1 MLYRFPV
8 AALVLGMTVAA
19 EISQAQVPPVAAPVV
34 VQPTP
39 RQSKFEKLVAKTGT
53 LQKRS
58 ELLLQ
63 IPAGEGIVAS
73 VVRLEDLTSH
83 EVALA
88 LQIGLTESRSTAL
101 ISEEEMSDLKD
112 SVQYISQ
119 NIAAMNESAE
129 YIRVEYRALSGAS
142 IGYMVH
148 FATDT
153 GGEWPATA
161 YVHVPTN
168 PNVPQSGGITR
179 LTIQDLQKIVTDA
192 QEAMAK
198 VQTGNEKK

>member
-1 MLYRFPV
+1 MLHRLLV
-8 AALVLGMTVAA
+8 AALVLGMTAA
-19 EISQAQVPPVAAPVV
+19 AQIAQGQVPPVAAPVV
-34 VQPTP
+34 VQLTP
-39 RQSKFEKLVAKTGT
+39 KQSKFEKLAAKTGT

-58 ELLLQ
+58 EFSL
-63 IPAGEGIVAS
+63 PVPEGEGIIAS

-88 LQIGLTESRSTAL
+88 LQIGLTQSRSAAI

-119 NIAAMNESAE
+119 NVAGMNESAE

-148 FATDT
+148 FATET
-153 GGEWPATA
+153 GGEWPPTA
-161 YVHVPTN
+161 YVHVPAN
-168 PNVPQSGGITR
+168 PYSPQSGGITR
-179 LTIQDLQKIVTDA
+179 LTIQDLQKIVTEA
-192 QEAMAK
+192 QEAIAR
-198 VQTGNEKK
+198 VQAGNEKK